1 MAAELF
7 DVRTG
12 RHGGRVPAPRDK
24 HGVMTA
30 AVIDSRDFISA
41 RHRAET
47 GI

>member
-7 DVRTG
+7 EAHTG
-12 RHGGRVPAPRDK
+12 SAWRPRSGSKVNHGA
-24 HGVMTA
+24 MTA